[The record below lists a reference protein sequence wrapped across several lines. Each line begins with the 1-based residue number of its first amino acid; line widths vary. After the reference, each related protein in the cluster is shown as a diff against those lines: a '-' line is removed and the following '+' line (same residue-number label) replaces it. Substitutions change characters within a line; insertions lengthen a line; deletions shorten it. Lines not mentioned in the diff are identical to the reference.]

1 MHGQTSSST
10 RVFTARLVATGLL
23 LGCLGVMGCEIRP
36 KPFLHTVEYDSI
48 SSCREGS
55 GHCSWKRWEREAEFS
70 ALVNCLLAGAN
81 VLEIKEEQ
89 NQAQSPVRRVVAPV
103 PPRFGYERGSTSPQD
118 SDRCSEKGSAC
129 SVASRHDRPITW
141 ASCGT
146 RNLDE
151 GELKGG
157 EDLPRAN
164 ELDHTDVVTGSL
176 ANATNDY
183 SGPAGLDGPD
193 HWYRFTISERTR
205 IEAAVAT
212 NRALW
217 SGVVGLVQSAWQP
230 ALSLISSDGAQLQ
243 QGYVFRAGVT
253 ALLPAEVE
261 PGTYYLVVD
270 TSVREW
276 KRGDGLYRLYVGFD
290 HHLMGSP
297 IRLSPFRAGP
307 KIDQPGKK

>member
-1 MHGQTSSST
+1 MQGQISSST
-10 RVFTARLVATGLL
+10 KVFTARLVATGLL

-36 KPFLHTVEYDSI
+36 KPFLHTVVYDSI

-55 GHCSWKRWEREAEFS
+55 DHCSWKRSEREAEFS

-81 VLEIKEEQ
+81 VLEITEEQ
-89 NQAQSPVRRVVAPV
+89 DQGQLPMRRVVAPV
-103 PPRFGYERGSTSPQD
+103 SPRFGYERGSNSPQD
-118 SDRCSEKGSAC
+118 SDRCSGTGGAC
-129 SVASRHDRPITW
+129 SVVSRHDRPLTW

-151 GELKGG
+151 GELRGG
-157 EDLPRAN
+157 NDPPNAYRLN
-164 ELDHTDVVTGSL
+164 HTDVVTGSL
-176 ANATNDY
+176 ADATNDY
-183 SGPAGLDGPD
+183 PGPDGLDGPD
-193 HWYRFTISERTR
+193 RWYRITISERTR
-205 IEAAVAT
+205 IEVAAAA

-230 ALSLISSDGAQLQ
+230 ALSLIASDGTQLQ

-253 ALLPAEVE
+253 TLLPIEVE

-307 KIDQPGKK
+307 KID

>member
-1 MHGQTSSST
+1 MLSQLPS
-10 RVFTARLVATGLL
+10 RY
-23 LGCLGVMGCEIRP
+23 P
-36 KPFLHTVEYDSI
+36 
-48 SSCREGS
+48 
-55 GHCSWKRWEREAEFS
+55 
-70 ALVNCLLAGAN
+70 
-81 VLEIKEEQ
+81 
-89 NQAQSPVRRVVAPV
+89 
-103 PPRFGYERGSTSPQD
+103 YERGSNSPQD

-164 ELDHTDVVTGSL
+164 KLDHTDVVTGSL

-205 IEAAVAT
+205 IEVAVAA

-230 ALSLISSDGAQLQ
+230 ALSLIASDGTQLQ

-253 ALLPAEVE
+253 ALLPAEIE
-261 PGTYYLVVD
+261 PGTYYVVVD
-270 TSVREW
+270 SSVRES
-276 KRGDGLYRLYVGFD
+276 KRGDGLYRLYVGFNRN
-290 HHLMGSP
+290 LMGAP
-297 IRLSPFRAGP
+297 IRPSSFQNRLE
-307 KIDQPGKK
+307 ID